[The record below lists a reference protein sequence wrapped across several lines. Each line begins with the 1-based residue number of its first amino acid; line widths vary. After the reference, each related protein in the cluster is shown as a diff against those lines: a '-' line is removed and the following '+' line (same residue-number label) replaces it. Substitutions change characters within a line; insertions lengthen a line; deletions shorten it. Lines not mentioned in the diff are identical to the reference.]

1 MPTNRVRRRRVH
13 EAPISRVQWALLN
26 DEPPPEDLDSYDEH
40 IDEWCFW
47 DDTVAKNWS
56 RRPAAELW
64 QEYGAPI
71 LERLIAENPGLR
83 PTCWWRV
90 DAPRAQP
97 GDDICATGFHP
108 GFAQPRRRLGGVGM
122 PKFEV
127 LAHVPRFWH
136 GVPSDWLTKSEA
148 ELSRGLR
155 AEILPPGLVTGPPWP
170 RPDPNFPGIGLD
182 PSDPPIFESEA
193 A

>member
-90 DAPRAQP
+90 RRAARPAPRLHLR
-97 GDDICATGFHP
+97 HP
-108 GFAQPRRRLGGVGM
+108 GQIG
-122 PKFEV
+122 
-127 LAHVPRFWH
+127 
-136 GVPSDWLTKSEA
+136 
-148 ELSRGLR
+148 R
-155 AEILPPGLVTGPPWP
+155 ASW
-170 RPDPNFPGIGLD
+170 
-182 PSDPPIFESEA
+182 
-193 A
+193 